1 MPIVKLAAPLRRF
14 CDNKAEIKVEGR
26 NVREVILNIDKQYK
40 GFAERILEG
49 NDLKDVISIFVN
61 NEDIRLKKGL
71 DTEVKEEDVIFIA
84 PAIAGGNARN

>member
-14 CDNKAEIKVEGR
+14 CGNKSEIKVDGK

-49 NDLKDVISIFVN
+49 NDVKDVISIFVN

-71 DTEVKEEDVIFIA
+71 ETEVKDEDVIFIA
-84 PAIAGGNARN
+84 PAIAGG